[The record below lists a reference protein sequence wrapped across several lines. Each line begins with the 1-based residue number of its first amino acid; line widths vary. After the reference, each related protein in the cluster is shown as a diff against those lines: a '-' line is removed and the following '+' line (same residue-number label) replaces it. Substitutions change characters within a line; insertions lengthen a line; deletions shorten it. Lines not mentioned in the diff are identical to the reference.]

1 MAGKIQ
7 EIRLLLSF
15 GHIKISFGHKFNY
28 VSKLEQGRQQKDGN
42 RVRRKGLRR
51 GSSRQRS
58 RCIKA
63 NEEEKKE
70 KRMGRSC

>member
-1 MAGKIQ
+1 LVTNLITFQ
-7 EIRLLLSF
+7 S
-15 GHIKISFGHKFNY
+15 
-28 VSKLEQGRQQKDGN
+28 LEQGRQQKDGN